1 MRRGFSL
8 IELILSIVVVGI
20 SVIAIPKVLSQTTSN
35 NQRGL
40 MQQSVMDTKTRMALV
55 LKSPYACVGNLLSIS
70 SDKTPIFGNTV
81 GIPGNNFYTV
91 NGIVADVGTR
101 RQFGNYKT
109 NAAMDPQPCID
120 PNDISVNSFNTNVD
134 GVEPITI
141 QTSQLYGS
149 RDNII
154 SSTINTATQ
163 QRNMQGAAANDITEI
178 IMTTTTTMGS
188 DTQNIILRAYAA
200 NIGDSPNILSRSW

>member
-1 MRRGFSL
+1 
-8 IELILSIVVVGI
+8 
-20 SVIAIPKVLSQTTSN
+20 
-35 NQRGL
+35 